1 MKFRLS
7 IHFVFV
13 LIAAALWGTAG
24 IFIRSIEGDNVSQT
38 QIVLMRS
45 LFSSLV
51 LGAVILFKD
60 TRLFRVKMKDLWL
73 FICGGIFSIV
83 LFNYSYYKTMSYTS
97 LSVAAVLLYTA
108 PFFVIII
115 SRILFKEKLTVN
127 KIVALLV
134 AFVGCLMVSGVFDA
148 AQRISAKALIFGLL
162 TGLGYAMYTIFGELI
177 LRRGYHTLT
186 LTFYVFFFACI
197 GSIPFIKPSETVYL
211 FANKPSVIFIM
222 LLMGIFNTVLPYIF
236 YTSGL
241 KGLEPSVAPIIAILE
256 PVVATLVGVFIFK
269 ERITLLG
276 VFGVITVLVSVCIL
290 NLKFKKDKKITLVAN
305 AKINLGLD
313 ICGKREDGYHFI
325 DTVMQSVSLGDKIT
339 VSQADKIRV
348 NCDKGDINGES
359 NIAYN
364 AAKLFFEVAKIDGGA
379 DIYIEKHI
387 PMAAGLGGGSADAAG
402 VLLALNK
409 LYSADLSEEELENI
423 AIKLGADVPFFIS
436 GGTKRSEGIGE
447 ILTELQPFKVGYF
460 LLIKQG
466 DKPSTGEMYKRL
478 DSENPPHPEMEKT
491 VKAIVNND
499 LNFLCDIINNS
510 FISVNKEFGL
520 KEKLKEFGALGV
532 SLSGSGPTWYGIFN
546 DIKKAEAAEEYL
558 KSIKTECYLVTPL
571 EKSIIFE

>member
-1 MKFRLS
+1 MRFRLS

-24 IFIRSIEGDNVSQT
+24 IFVRSIEGHNISQT

-51 LGAVILFKD
+51 LGVVILLKDVKLFK
-60 TRLFRVKMKDLWL
+60 VKIKDLWL

-115 SRILFKEKLTVN
+115 SRILFKERLTVN

-134 AFVGCLMVSGVFDA
+134 AFVGCLMVSGFFDT
-148 AQRISAKALIFGLL
+148 AQRISAKALAFGLL

-186 LTFYVFFFACI
+186 LTFYVFFFASIGCI
-197 GSIPFIKPSETVYL
+197 PLIKPSETVYL
-211 FANKPSVIFIM
+211 FANKPNVILIM

-276 VFGVITVLVSVCIL
+276 VLGVITVLVSVCIL

-325 DTVMQSVSLGDKIT
+325 DTVMQSVALGDKIT
-339 VSQADKIRV
+339 VSKADDISV
-348 NCDKGDINGES
+348 NCDKGDINGEG
-359 NIAYN
+359 NIAYK
-364 AAKLFFEVAKIDGGA
+364 AAKLFFEAAKIDGGA
-379 DIYIEKHI
+379 RIHIEKHI
-387 PMAAGLGGGSADAAG
+387 LMAAGLGGGSADAAG

-409 LYSADLSEEELENI
+409 LYSADLSGEELENI
-423 AIKLGADVPFFIS
+423 AIKLGADVPFFIN

-447 ILTELQPFKVGYF
+447 ILTELSPFKVGYF

-478 DSENPPHPEMEKT
+478 DSENPPHPKMDET
-491 VKAIVNND
+491 VKAIENND
-499 LNFLCDIINNS
+499 LNSLCKIIDNS
-510 FISVNKEFGL
+510 FISVNKEFAL
-520 KEKLKEFGALGV
+520 KEKLIELGALGV
-532 SLSGSGPTWYGIFN
+532 SLSGSGPTWYGIFD
-546 DIKKAEAAEEYL
+546 DIEKADAAEDYL
-558 KSIKTECYLVTPL
+558 KSVKTECYLVTPL